1 MKANDCL
8 RRVRYILE
16 LDDTRMMATFA
27 EGGQVVDRQTISAW
41 LKREED
47 PGYMVCEDR
56 ELASF
61 LNGLIIVRRG
71 RRPGPVM
78 PPEQRLTN
86 NLVLKKLKIA
96 FSLDAEEIL
105 VMLAEQAIE
114 LSKHELSALFRNPS
128 NRQYR
133 ECKDQVL
140 RNLLL
145 ALQNKYRPEGRLSSE
160 PDPNS
165 PWSQA
170 QSDRPKP
177 S

>member
-1 MKANDCL
+1 
-8 RRVRYILE
+8 
-16 LDDTRMMATFA
+16 MMATFA
-27 EGGQVVDRQTISAW
+27 EGGEIVDRQAISAW
-41 LKREED
+41 LKKEED
-47 PGYMVCEDR
+47 PGYLACDDR
-56 ELASF
+56 LLASF
-61 LNGLIIVRRG
+61 LNGLIVVRRG
-71 RRPGPVM
+71 RRPGPLM
-78 PPEQRLTN
+78 PPEERLTN

-105 VMLAEQAIE
+105 AVLSEQAID

-145 ALQNKYRPEGRLSSE
+145 ALQHKYHPQDQPPE
-160 PDPNS
+160 PDS
-165 PWSQA
+165 PWSRA
-170 QSDRPKP
+170 QSNKSKP